1 MITIELT
8 DEQKRMI
15 SAAINSVVQDIEK
28 ALLLINQPMYDE
40 IKNIEIERDSMT
52 EYKLKYQTLLNYI
65 KQV

>member
-28 ALLLINQPMYDE
+28 ALILINRPMYDE
-40 IKNIEIERDSMT
+40 VKNIEKERESMT

-65 KQV
+65 EQV

>member
-28 ALLLINQPMYDE
+28 ALILINLPMYDE
-40 IKNIEIERDSMT
+40 VKNIEKERESMT

-65 KQV
+65 EQV